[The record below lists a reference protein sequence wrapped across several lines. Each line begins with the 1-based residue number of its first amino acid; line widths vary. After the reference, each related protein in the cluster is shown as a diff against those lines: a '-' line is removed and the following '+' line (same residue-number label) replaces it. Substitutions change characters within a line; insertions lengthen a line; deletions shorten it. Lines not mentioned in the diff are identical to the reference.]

1 MRIDFDKTMA
11 PGTTERVNITGIA
24 AADATHVTAHVAE
37 VYEGGGGS
45 FAKYT
50 PSASVK
56 ASVEVTGTELHG
68 LLYNGGSATKRVVGH
83 FALTS

>member
-1 MRIDFDKTMA
+1 MRIDFDKTLA
-11 PGTTERVNITGIA
+11 PGATERVNFTGIA
-24 AADATHVTAHVAE
+24 TADAAHVTAHVAE
-37 VYEGGGGS
+37 MYDGGGGT

-68 LLYNGGSATKRVVGH
+68 LLYNGGSATKRVLGH
-83 FALTS
+83 FALSS

>member
-11 PGTTERVNITGIA
+11 PGTTERIDLPGVTASDA
-24 AADATHVTAHVAE
+24 AHVTAHVAE

-83 FALTS
+83 FALSS